1 MPVFLN
7 SASLGFVVL
16 VGMAFTLG
24 YLNGEVL
31 QDFCY
36 DFVPWTVSPSCCVHP
51 KIISQFVPGSR

>member
-1 MPVFLN
+1 MIVTRWRSYRPVNVGHWILAGTCMPVFLN

-31 QDFCY
+31 QDFLL
-36 DFVPWTVSPSCCVHP
+36 
-51 KIISQFVPGSR
+51 

>member
-31 QDFCY
+31 QDFLL
-36 DFVPWTVSPSCCVHP
+36 
-51 KIISQFVPGSR
+51 